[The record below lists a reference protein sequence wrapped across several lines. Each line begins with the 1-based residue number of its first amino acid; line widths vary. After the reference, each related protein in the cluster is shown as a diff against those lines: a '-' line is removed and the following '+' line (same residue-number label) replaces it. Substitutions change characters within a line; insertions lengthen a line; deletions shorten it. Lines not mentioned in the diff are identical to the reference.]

1 LPKVAA
7 HLAQAVAKS
16 QEMEITEAINHR
28 DSIVAL
34 LIAEKL
40 PVEDL
45 PATLENFRVAKQTDE
60 VIGVAGLEIYGDYG
74 LLRSLAVQPS
84 YRNEGVAGK
93 LLAQIETV
101 AGSKGL
107 KAIFLLTETAP
118 GYFDRKGYNRI
129 TRGDVPEEVQGS
141 SEYSHVC
148 PQSAVVMI
156 KTIVSKQLKS

>member
-1 LPKVAA
+1 
-7 HLAQAVAKS
+7 
-16 QEMEITEAINHR
+16 MEITEAINYR

-40 PVEDL
+40 PVEDI
-45 PATLENFRVAKQTDE
+45 PATLENFRIAKQNDE
-60 VIGVAGLEIYGDYG
+60 VIGVAGLEIYGDYC
-74 LLRSLAVQPS
+74 LLRSLAVQPA
-84 YRNEGVAGK
+84 YRDEGVAGK
-93 LLAQIETV
+93 LLGQIEAL

-118 GYFDRKGYNRI
+118 AYFDRKGYNRI
-129 TRGDVPEEVQGS
+129 TRGDVPEEVRGS

-156 KTIVSKQLKS
+156 KTIIPKQLKS